1 MPPDAFALD
10 TSGQLVIQTVIGG
23 AGTLIG
29 PTVGAA
35 IWLVLRDVLQQVPAI
50 GDLWKFILGLVF
62 VVLITFM
69 PNGVVGTIARPGSR
83 FRSRRH
89 DSETGVTADNAMNG
103 TPSSPGPCLPYGR
116 AVAGPARYALEAR
129 DISKAYGGIQAVDSS
144 VSRAAG
150 GPVSRHHRP

>member
-1 MPPDAFALD
+1 MFARFVVLSPVGSVLTAIRQNPQRAAALGHDVPAYKLTVFALAAVFAGCGGALLGIFQSYMPPDAFALD

-35 IWLVLRDVLQQVPAI
+35 IWLVLRDVLQQVPAV

-69 PNGVVGTIARPGSR
+69 PNGVVGTIARTGSV
-83 FRSRRH
+83 FAPAA
-89 DSETGVTADNAMNG
+89 T
-103 TPSSPGPCLPYGR
+103 TP
-116 AVAGPARYALEAR
+116 
-129 DISKAYGGIQAVDSS
+129 
-144 VSRAAG
+144 
-150 GPVSRHHRP
+150 